1 MFAAVTRI
9 NVRPG
14 SLDET
19 LALEKALGTSPHAV
33 ERLTLVDPETN
44 TLTVIA
50 IVDDEAA
57 ARTWGETDHG
67 RAVIAQLPRIT
78 DQPVQRSVH
87 RVHRH
92 VRRG

>member
-1 MFAAVTRI
+1 
-9 NVRPG
+9 
-14 SLDET
+14 
-19 LALEKALGTSPHAV
+19 
-33 ERLTLVDPETN
+33 
-44 TLTVIA
+44 VIA